1 MCGFLALY
9 QQGRLGEVEGLKGEI
24 AFLNQGLDGPSQLE
38 VQDLHSPTVVLVAA
52 WAFLASAL
60 ALAVAIALRA
70 RGRSWLHGLLL
81 ATLVTKCGVMLL
93 VRLDLRIKTTTGR
106 ESVQLKLAR
115 HLLGEVQIIC
125 QVLVFYMVGLGW
137 KVVRSHLRYSE
148 WLFAGVVS
156 GLSFLFGMTQVVC
169 NTLGVCG
176 GGQSYLL
183 TQFTLHSLCYL
194 VVIIATNF
202 NIFSLQRQISE
213 ALATPETS
221 GLYAKHRAYSFFR
234 GFFLYF
240 VILPTM
246 TNFLALH
253 VLPWDE
259 RWVVTFVHEASLW
272 AIYTAVAWLFRPGLC
287 HLRVFQLAVV
297 DSDSG
302 TNSDE

>member
-1 MCGFLALY
+1 
-9 QQGRLGEVEGLKGEI
+9 
-24 AFLNQGLDGPSQLE
+24 
-38 VQDLHSPTVVLVAA
+38 
-52 WAFLASAL
+52 
-60 ALAVAIALRA
+60 
-70 RGRSWLHGLLL
+70 
-81 ATLVTKCGVMLL
+81 
-93 VRLDLRIKTTTGR
+93 
-106 ESVQLKLAR
+106 
-115 HLLGEVQIIC
+115 
-125 QVLVFYMVGLGW
+125 MVGLGW

-183 TQFTLHSLCYL
+183 TQFTLHSLWPTAL

-213 ALATPETS
+213 ALASPDTS

-246 TNFLALH
+246 TNFL
-253 VLPWDE
+253 PC
-259 RWVVTFVHEASLW
+259 TCC
-272 AIYTAVAWLFRPGLC
+272 PGTS
-287 HLRVFQLAVV
+287 AG
-297 DSDSG
+297 S
-302 TNSDE
+302 